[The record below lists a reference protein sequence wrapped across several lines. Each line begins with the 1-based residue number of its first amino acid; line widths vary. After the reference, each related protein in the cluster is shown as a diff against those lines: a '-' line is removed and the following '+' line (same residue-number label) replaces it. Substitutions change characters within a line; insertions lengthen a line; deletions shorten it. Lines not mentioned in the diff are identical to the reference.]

1 MNKPV
6 AWMLRLHL
14 PNFNSSQILFCTFS
28 EAIAYKNDQE
38 LLYRRIKFSDPIPL
52 YSNEE
57 EKGNKKSFMD
67 YVNDKIEKLFTYSV

>member
-1 MNKPV
+1 MSKPV

-28 EAIAYKNDQE
+28 EAITYKNEQE
-38 LLYRRIKFSDPIPL
+38 LLYRRVKFSDPIPL

-57 EKGNKKSFMD
+57 KENKKSFMN
-67 YVNDKIEKLFTYSV
+67 YVNDKVEKLFTYSV